1 MKNKFI
7 KITAALGLLSVS
19 ALAMAAGNCCGD
31 MAECCLQLLA
41 CCF

>member
-1 MKNKFI
+1 MNTKFL
-7 KITAALGLLSVS
+7 KITAVLGLMS
-19 ALAMAAGNCCGD
+19 ASGLAIAAGNCCGD